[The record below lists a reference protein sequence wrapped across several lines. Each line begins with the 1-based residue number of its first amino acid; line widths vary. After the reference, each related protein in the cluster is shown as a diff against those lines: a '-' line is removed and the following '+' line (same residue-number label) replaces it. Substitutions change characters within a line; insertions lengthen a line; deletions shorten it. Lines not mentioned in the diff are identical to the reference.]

1 MTLGL
6 ELRVHCA
13 YSPGRPFCTGGR
25 KLLLSFWAVPGLAQ
39 RLVVSVFPVTLAGE
53 GLGARFCREATWDL
67 ERAGR
72 WLAVM
77 RLARSGRNLASANLP

>member
-1 MTLGL
+1 M
-6 ELRVHCA
+6 
-13 YSPGRPFCTGGR
+13 
-25 KLLLSFWAVPGLAQ
+25 LSFWAVPGLTQ

-77 RLARSGRNLASANLP
+77 RLARSGRNLASSSLTSDFGRERIALFPAPCPVS

>member
-1 MTLGL
+1 M
-6 ELRVHCA
+6 
-13 YSPGRPFCTGGR
+13 
-25 KLLLSFWAVPGLAQ
+25 LSFWAVPGLAQ

-77 RLARSGRNLASANLP
+77 WLARSGRNLASANLP